1 MITLFSILIICITI
15 IIVVNFIQ
23 RHPIT
28 FIIHKKYEEIA
39 KPVEPLSEEE
49 KRLLEEQRDAVDG
62 MNEVI
67 KFTQEFLG
75 GEVEDADA
83 KRQAE

>member
-1 MITLFSILIICITI
+1 MITLLSILIICITI

-28 FIIHKKYEEIA
+28 FIIHKKYEEIS
-39 KPVEPLSEEE
+39 KPAEPLSEED
-49 KRLLEEQRDAVDG
+49 KKILEDQKETIDG

-75 GEVEDADA
+75 GEIEDADA